1 MNFVFFEVWA
11 LDDEGHEELVGTT
24 ASKTDAMKMAE
35 ESLEST
41 EQYIE
46 VWVNEETEDG
56 DVEEVTRLTIDDSGS
71 IINV

>member
-24 ASKTDAMKMAE
+24 ASRADAMKMAE

-41 EQYIE
+41 EQYLE
-46 VWVNEETEDG
+46 VWVSQENEEG
-56 DVEEVTRLTIDDSGS
+56 DLDEIARLTITDDGA
-71 IINV
+71 IITI

>member
-24 ASKTDAMKMAE
+24 SSKTDAMKMAE

-46 VWVNEETEDG
+46 VWVNEETQDG

>member
-1 MNFVFFEVWA
+1 MNFAFFEVWA

-46 VWVNEETEDG
+46 VWVNEETQDG

>member
-24 ASKTDAMKMAE
+24 SSKTDAMKMAE

-46 VWVNEETEDG
+46 VWVNEETQDG
-56 DVEEVTRLTIDDSGS
+56 DVEEVTRLTINDSGS